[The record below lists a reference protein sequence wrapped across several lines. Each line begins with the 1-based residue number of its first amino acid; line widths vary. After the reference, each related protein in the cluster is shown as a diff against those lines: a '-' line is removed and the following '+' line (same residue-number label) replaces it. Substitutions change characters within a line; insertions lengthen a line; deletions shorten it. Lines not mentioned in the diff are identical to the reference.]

1 MKKKNSVD
9 NLRFERGSVSDS
21 LEERRENSLNDD
33 SSINQTAAS
42 RNEKNFESKSNYK
55 IIRTPKYS

>member
-1 MKKKNSVD
+1 M
-9 NLRFERGSVSDS
+9 SDS